1 MRPIEI
7 ALEHGPR
14 AVADPQLGEDARD
27 VVLHGPLRHAERR
40 AERRADL
47 AVRIAAGEQAQ
58 HLHFAFGQLL
68 VGLRLGLPGAERGA
82 ASEKFGTPRD
92 LALKN
97 KHEEPA
103 RVLKTAE

>member
-7 ALEHGPR
+7 ALKHGPR

-27 VVLHGPLRHAERR
+27 VVLHGPLRH

-97 KHEEPA
+97 KHEEAA